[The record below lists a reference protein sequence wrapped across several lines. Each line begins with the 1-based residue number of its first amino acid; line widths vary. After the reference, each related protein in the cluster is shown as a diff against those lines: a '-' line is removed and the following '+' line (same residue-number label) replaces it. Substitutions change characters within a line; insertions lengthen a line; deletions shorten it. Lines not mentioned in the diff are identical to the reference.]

1 MSHLC
6 RVCEAKGWFGE
17 RGDKRSMKNCPSTWQ
32 GREDYQAVSML
43 YLVEEEMDR
52 LFNDDRQIII
62 WSQ

>member
-32 GREDYQAVSML
+32 GREDYQAVSKP
-43 YLVEEEMDR
+43 YLAEEEMDTI
-52 LFNDDRQIII
+52 Q
-62 WSQ
+62 